1 VSTSVEVLADVDDDE
16 EEEDEVWLL
25 SSSSLVD
32 DIDRELEEDADE
44 SNTDEDDD
52 DEDDCEK
59 DEAELHVDEFISSSW
74 LLWCSLGTDWDR
86 DRCAA
91 EADLDEADED
101 EWQECGGSWWL
112 LFRMYDRDMRLL
124 EWFWVTGV

>member
-1 VSTSVEVLADVDDDE
+1 MSTSVEVLADVDDDE
-16 EEEDEVWLL
+16 EDEDEVW

-44 SNTDEDDD
+44 SNTDEAD

-59 DEAELHVDEFISSSW
+59 DEAELHVDELISSSW

-112 LFRMYDRDMRLL
+112 LFRM
-124 EWFWVTGV
+124 